1 MIGIDEKIRPAR
13 MFSIGTVLFNGKDN
27 IQSAIRALMQNWMR
41 SILTMTGIVI
51 GVLAIVTLV
60 AILKGVKTEV
70 SRQVEGLGANLVI
83 VVPSKLNEDGQP
95 INPIAMMGISTLTE
109 DDVEALRR
117 VPGVEQISPVSIIS
131 GVIESEA
138 MSATSKDRSGKPKRK
153 NASAA
158 VVATNRDGVVMN
170 PTPLAEGRYFETSEE
185 NQNVCI
191 LCYGPARDLFG
202 DTSPLGKTVLIQQK
216 KWKVIGVL
224 SKPKNDGTLG
234 NQMLGLS
241 TFVYIP
247 FEAAKREISGLQTN
261 RIVLRTDFKHPAKQM
276 IREMNSTL
284 LQVHNGREDFGVITQ
299 EKGLEIIIKL
309 VNMAQSLL
317 VLIAAISLF
326 VAGVGIMNIMLVTV
340 TERTREIGIRK
351 TVGAR
356 RYDIFLQFLTEAII
370 LSILGGSIGIAL
382 SALLCSLIDRFSAL
396 TPEMTPAV
404 IGMALGVCVTV
415 GILFGVTPAV
425 RASRLDPIDAMRHE

>member
-138 MSATSKDRSGKPKRK
+138 MSATSKVVLASLNAKTPVRRS
-153 NASAA
+153 
-158 VVATNRDGVVMN
+158 
-170 PTPLAEGRYFETSEE
+170 
-185 NQNVCI
+185 
-191 LCYGPARDLFG
+191 
-202 DTSPLGKTVLIQQK
+202 
-216 KWKVIGVL
+216 W
-224 SKPKNDGTLG
+224 
-234 NQMLGLS
+234 
-241 TFVYIP
+241 
-247 FEAAKREISGLQTN
+247 
-261 RIVLRTDFKHPAKQM
+261 LRTGTAW
-276 IREMNSTL
+276 
-284 LQVHNGREDFGVITQ
+284 
-299 EKGLEIIIKL
+299 
-309 VNMAQSLL
+309 
-317 VLIAAISLF
+317 
-326 VAGVGIMNIMLVTV
+326 
-340 TERTREIGIRK
+340 
-351 TVGAR
+351 
-356 RYDIFLQFLTEAII
+356 
-370 LSILGGSIGIAL
+370 
-382 SALLCSLIDRFSAL
+382 
-396 TPEMTPAV
+396 
-404 IGMALGVCVTV
+404 
-415 GILFGVTPAV
+415 
-425 RASRLDPIDAMRHE
+425 